1 MNIQIY
7 PVSLLAFAGLIQP
20 EFSWYF
26 KIFQAPVFG
35 LRYAGLPRSSSETS
49 AVMKMGVAD
58 MAAIR

>member
-1 MNIQIY
+1 
-7 PVSLLAFAGLIQP
+7 
-20 EFSWYF
+20 
-26 KIFQAPVFG
+26 